1 MKPGTLAPDPPRLG
15 WRDAVATLRSEPAH
29 TRILGGSI
37 IMLLGSGLVSVVN
50 FGYNVAVARMLGPT
64 AFGHAAAAVTL
75 LMLVS
80 AITLSFQL
88 VCAKLVAKT
97 DVKSER
103 AAVYSSL
110 LKQSWGVGLVLGSA
124 LLLASGPVARY
135 LNLPSPLIV
144 ILLALGITFYIP
156 LGTKRGGMQGVCA
169 FTKLSW
175 NYILEASV
183 KFCGALCLI
192 GLGYGV
198 NGAVAA
204 ISISVVLAYFIP
216 PASEELRIASA
227 DRVKTSFREGMQ
239 AIVFF
244 TGQVVINNIDISA
257 RKALLPFRQRW
268 AICSSRAG
276 WTRHIFRLLVGGQ
289 CDVPDF
295 RGGAAQERKRI
306 GTGSADPHRVG
317 NFDYVHCWTEP
328 VPRSRVACGFRSWI
342 SRRCPARRT
351 PEPLCGCHRHIF
363 SRCGVD
369 GV

>member
-50 FGYNVAVARMLGPT
+50 FGYNVAVARMLGLT

-183 KFCGALCLI
+183 KFVELC
-192 GLGYGV
+192 V
-198 NGAVAA
+198 
-204 ISISVVLAYFIP
+204 
-216 PASEELRIASA
+216 
-227 DRVKTSFREGMQ
+227 
-239 AIVFF
+239 
-244 TGQVVINNIDISA
+244 
-257 RKALLPFRQRW
+257 
-268 AICSSRAG
+268 
-276 WTRHIFRLLVGGQ
+276 
-289 CDVPDF
+289 
-295 RGGAAQERKRI
+295 
-306 GTGSADPHRVG
+306 
-317 NFDYVHCWTEP
+317 
-328 VPRSRVACGFRSWI
+328 
-342 SRRCPARRT
+342 
-351 PEPLCGCHRHIF
+351 
-363 SRCGVD
+363 
-369 GV
+369 

>member
-124 LLLASGPVARY
+124 LLLASLGRALASTKPPGCLRWQDFCRLPARGHRHA
-135 LNLPSPLIV
+135 PAP
-144 ILLALGITFYIP
+144 
-156 LGTKRGGMQGVCA
+156 A
-169 FTKLSW
+169 FT
-175 NYILEASV
+175 
-183 KFCGALCLI
+183 
-192 GLGYGV
+192 
-198 NGAVAA
+198 
-204 ISISVVLAYFIP
+204 
-216 PASEELRIASA
+216 
-227 DRVKTSFREGMQ
+227 
-239 AIVFF
+239 
-244 TGQVVINNIDISA
+244 
-257 RKALLPFRQRW
+257 
-268 AICSSRAG
+268 SRAG
-276 WTRHIFRLLVGGQ
+276 CGLSGLHGSFGYT
-289 CDVPDF
+289 VP
-295 RGGAAQERKRI
+295 
-306 GTGSADPHRVG
+306 TGRRRPDR
-317 NFDYVHCWTEP
+317 
-328 VPRSRVACGFRSWI
+328 RS
-342 SRRCPARRT
+342 
-351 PEPLCGCHRHIF
+351 
-363 SRCGVD
+363 
-369 GV
+369 